1 MPERAA
7 DLYDSNM
14 PGTGTI
20 RSYSLFG
27 ESAELP
33 DVLHCETIAVRSALH
48 GWELAP
54 HRHARLHQVLL
65 VRRGVGLARLEAG
78 DVPLRAMSLVNVQPG
93 DVHAFRWKPG
103 TEGWVV
109 TLPDELLGDVLAR
122 ADDERRTLAQ
132 SRVVRADGALLRA
145 VRQLAAEHDAR
156 EPARALVLRG
166 HAATLL
172 GLVARAL
179 AAAGAASTEPAAPGL
194 LQRFEALVETHFLE
208 RWSVARYARELAIT
222 PTHLS
227 RLARTATGRSASRLV
242 DERLIREARRNLAFS
257 SLSVKT
263 IGYALGYADPAHF
276 SRAFTKAVG
285 CSPRAFRSQLLRRGA
300 GRTPA

>member
-1 MPERAA
+1 MPDCAA

-14 PGTGTI
+14 AAPATI

-27 ESAELP
+27 ESADLP
-33 DVLHCETIAVRSALH
+33 DVLHCETIAVRSSLH

-65 VRRGVGLARLEAG
+65 VHRGAGVARLEAG
-78 DVPLRAMSLVNVQPG
+78 DVPLRAMSLVNVPPG

-103 TEGWVV
+103 TEGWVM
-109 TLPDELLGDVLAR
+109 TLPDELIRDVLPR
-122 ADDERRTLAQ
+122 SGDEPRTLAQ
-132 SRVVRADGALLRA
+132 SRVVKADAALLRA
-145 VRQLAAEHDAR
+145 VRQIAAEHDAR
-156 EPARALVLRG
+156 APARALVLRG
-166 HAATLL
+166 LAATLL

-179 AAAGAASTEPAAPGL
+179 AAAGAAAAGTAPPDL
-194 LQRFEALVETHFLE
+194 LHRFEALVEAHFLE
-208 RWSVARYARELAIT
+208 RWSIARYARELAIT

-227 RLARTATGRSASRLV
+227 RLARAATGQSASRLV

-285 CSPRAFRSQLLRRGA
+285 CSPRAFRGQLLRRGTA
-300 GRTPA
+300 AA